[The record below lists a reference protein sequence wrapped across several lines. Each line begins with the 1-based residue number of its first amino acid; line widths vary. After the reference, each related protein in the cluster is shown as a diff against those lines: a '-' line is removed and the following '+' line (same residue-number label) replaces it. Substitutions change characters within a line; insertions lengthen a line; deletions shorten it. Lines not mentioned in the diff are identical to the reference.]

1 MGERDFVT
9 PRCIMQSNQT
19 KNVPQH
25 DCDRRRGEN
34 EQDASHPRLNR
45 PTDQLASLPPS
56 LPSWARIS
64 SSLVG
69 RTRPATQEGHGGTS
83 TTEWTEYGC
92 GSGCRRETN
101 CMEALT
107 RGRGRRRRGRPAIPF
122 SDRLQSTRATP
133 PRLSLQPKKFP
144 LFVCK
149 VAPRAAPYERK

>member
-1 MGERDFVT
+1 MRRPCPFLPFPHISRMQALSVT
-9 PRCIMQSNQT
+9 RSARSSFLKFGFQGFSVLVKSST
-19 KNVPQH
+19 
-25 DCDRRRGEN
+25 G
-34 EQDASHPRLNR
+34 
-45 PTDQLASLPPS
+45 LPPS

-83 TTEWTEYGC
+83 RTEWTEYGC

-133 PRLSLQPKKFP
+133 PRLSLRPKKFP

-149 VAPRAAPYERK
+149 VARGAAPYERK